1 MRVIRK
7 LVSSIVNLCNVL
19 LVVLLNLFFL
29 PCTISVLLGSEDNV
43 CAMVVTSV
51 IAKNGNSELHLMHW
65 SQFGLPYT

>member
-7 LVSSIVNLCNVL
+7 LVGSIVNLCNVL
-19 LVVLLNLFFL
+19 LVLLILVCL

-65 SQFGLPYT
+65 SQFGLSYT